1 MPVLPRQARLIH
13 RAVRCVALVA
23 FVVYLGW
30 NAMWIAKGT
39 VPPSMLKA
47 FAGIPCPTTGGT
59 RSMLALCHGQW
70 RQAFLFNPLTPVY
83 LLLFAYS
90 VVTLSRQMLA
100 GKRLALRQFAARAW
114 LAALTIGWAAKFALG
129 RKYW

>member
-1 MPVLPRQARLIH
+1 
-13 RAVRCVALVA
+13 
-23 FVVYLGW
+23 
-30 NAMWIAKGT
+30 
-39 VPPSMLKA
+39 MLKA

-59 RSMLALCHGQW
+59 RSVLALCHGQW

-90 VVTLSRQMLA
+90 VATLSRQLLA
-100 GKRLALRQFAARAW
+100 GKRLALQQFTARAW
-114 LAALTIGWAAKFALG
+114 LAALTVGWVAKFALG